1 VASGVVTV
9 SVFVQLVLHTVF
21 QTPRQPTK
29 LEEHL
34 IDPNSRDGGPIK
46 DLDSEEE
53 VIDLK
58 NFLATLTAR
67 TVGRART

>member
-1 VASGVVTV
+1 VASGVATV
-9 SVFVQLVLHTVF
+9 SVFVQLVLHIVF
-21 QTPRQPTK
+21 RTPRSPTK

-34 IDPNSRDGGPIK
+34 IDPNSRDGGTIK

-53 VIDLK
+53 VIDLE
-58 NFLATLTAR
+58 NLLAILTTR